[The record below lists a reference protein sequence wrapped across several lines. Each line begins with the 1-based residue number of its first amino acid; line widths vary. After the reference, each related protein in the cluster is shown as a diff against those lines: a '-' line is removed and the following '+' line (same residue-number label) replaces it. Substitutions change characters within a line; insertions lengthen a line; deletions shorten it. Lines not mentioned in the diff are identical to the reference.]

1 MAKKD
6 EGNGIVGAVTAP
18 LEGLSDAISDLIK
31 KERSAQDGWQITG
44 RKLNSFAKDVEY
56 ALTPFTR
63 VQKGAIELAKAVGM
77 SSRGIMA
84 SSERLIAQNRKMSL
98 SMSYNISNQEM
109 MKLQG
114 SIYSKLGRNVAIDK
128 VGTIQKNETGEVV
141 NPNFDSALENLIA
154 ARQVFGEGNV
164 AELVGGFDKLGK
176 SMKSAAKVTGKLFQ
190 EAGEYGINLQQY
202 SDNFISNISMA
213 QNYNFRNGVNG
224 LKEMARKA
232 TEIRQDMRQIASFAD
247 KVGSVTGAVET
258 AANLQ
263 VLGGSF
269 AALSNP
275 LSMLNEGLT
284 NMEGLQDRFNQMTAG
299 AAKYNSVTHEIE
311 MDPVTRQLMKRAADA
326 MGVDASNLID
336 QAYAQARRGEISRQ
350 MEGVG
355 GMSEEMMKLLPNI
368 GEIDSETGVAGATIG
383 DQFYKLSDIAGNAA
397 LQQQLIE
404 ETRSESD
411 DIKAI
416 AKSVMGIEDMVSGRY
431 HQIDNEMARNKI
443 TESPVG
449 PSLYD
454 QYLDFLSNGIDNKAI
469 EAVGRIDKSIDDLK
483 GLWNLTE
490 SRILTSAVKPIAETS
505 PEAVRQS
512 AYNETIGLL
521 GDNELGRNIANGIS
535 RVYEWGTN
543 FFKTIDEY
551 TSQYGFSP
559 SVAWKTT
566 QYEGVGGGEPI
577 ARGENA
583 PNNPSIA
590 MAARDVVLE
599 ASHFS
604 MRGGN
609 DTTMAPI
616 ADNGQI
622 IRATATAG
630 GAAQVSPFMQPLVTT
645 GAGSLTGMEIK
656 GTSTSVPSM
665 TVAPPRQE
673 VQTSTKTGTD
683 TKETTMSYNLN
694 LSGTL
699 TMNVNGDNGK
709 IGSVDLMKMI
719 ENDAGLRRELAKA
732 IEDAIAKMNSNGLNK
747 NQ

>member
-1 MAKKD
+1 MSKVSETISEATSL
-6 EGNGIVGAVTAP
+6 VGDFGQSLRKMLKAEETATAGWGKISIFFRDQLREVENM
-18 LEGLSDAISDLIK
+18 LE
-31 KERSAQDGWQITG
+31 
-44 RKLNSFAKDVEY
+44 
-56 ALTPFTR
+56 PFSR
-63 VQKGAIELAKAVGM
+63 VQKEAAELARAVGM
-77 SSRGIMA
+77 SAKGIMA
-84 SSERLIAQNRKMSL
+84 TSTRLIAQNHKMQL

-114 SIYSKLGRNVAIDK
+114 SIYSKLGRNVAIDR
-128 VGTIQKNETGEVV
+128 VGTVQKNEVGEVV

-284 NMEGLQDRFNQMTAG
+284 DMEGLQKRFNQMTAG

-326 MGVDASNLID
+326 MGVDASNMID
-336 QAYAQARRGEISRQ
+336 QAYAQARRAEITRQ
-350 MEGVG
+350 MDGVG
-355 GMSEEMMKLLPNI
+355 GMSEEMRKLLPNI

-383 DQFYKLSDIAGNAA
+383 DQFYKLSDIAGHET

-411 DIKAI
+411 DIKTI
-416 AKSVMGIEDMVSGRY
+416 AKSVMTIEDLVAGRKS
-431 HQIDNEMARNKI
+431 QIENEQARNKI
-443 TESPVG
+443 TESSVG
-449 PSLYD
+449 PSVYD
-454 QYLDFLSNGIDNKAI
+454 QALDYLLNSFNQKTI
-469 EAVGRIDKSIDDLK
+469 EGAARLDKSFSDLTNS
-483 GLWNLTE
+483 LD
-490 SRILTSAVKPIAETS
+490 ILLKRAEASGIKPLAETS
-505 PEAVRQS
+505 PEAVKQS
-512 AYNETIGLL
+512 AYNEAIGLF
-521 GDNELGRNIANGIS
+521 GDNDAGRKIADGIS
-535 RVYEWGTN
+535 KVYEWGTN

-559 SVAWKTT
+559 SIAWKTT
-566 QYEGVGGGEPI
+566 QYEGVQGGEPI

-583 PNNPSIA
+583 PNSPSIA

-622 IRATATAG
+622 IRATATAV
-630 GAAQVSPFMQPLVTT
+630 GAAPVSPFMQPLVTT
-645 GAGSLTGMEIK
+645 GAGSLTGVEIK

-673 VQTSTKTGTD
+673 AQTSPKTGTD

-732 IEDAIAKMNSNGLNK
+732 IEDAIAKMGSNGLNK